1 MPRNRLPT
9 LEQLEKSM
17 VGVNKHQDPE
27 HTLLLA
33 RQSIGRR
40 LVAANLGQLN
50 IPNKPHSQKIS
61 SRDYEDAL
69 NTRKDQGTRRIS
81 ALSSATSR
89 DDGSVNKN
97 AVRVL
102 NRRHSST
109 PIGIYNTERI
119 EHFTK
124 EMLER
129 RDREEQQESD
139 NISRGQQKV
148 ANIIRRMRADEG
160 NMRMRA
166 DEELR
171 KEGWDGGYTKLT
183 NGLLARIMNIKKKV
197 AKVAKHKAVVRK
209 AVKPTAHKP
218 TKSTRPVVKR
228 RRKPTGVRK

>member
-17 VGVNKHQDPE
+17 VSVNKHQDPE

-61 SRDYEDAL
+61 REYEKAL

-81 ALSSATSR
+81 AFSSATSR

-109 PIGIYNTERI
+109 SIGIHNTERI
-119 EHFTK
+119 EHLTK

-129 RDREEQQESD
+129 RDREKQQESD

-160 NMRMRA
+160 NMRRRA

-209 AVKPTAHKP
+209 AVKPTKS
-218 TKSTRPVVKR
+218 TKSTRPVVRR